1 MLNLRSHPSRLVLL
15 LSITVSVV
23 LFACSNFRHTMFRS
37 TAMDLGFFDQAVYLI
52 SRGEFPAVSFWG
64 EHFLGNHAEYSLYL
78 LAPLYKIY
86 PDARWLLA
94 VQAISLALGGWF
106 VWRLARQQKIEVK
119 SAITLAIAYWLYP
132 LVFNVNLFDFH
143 PEVMAIPA
151 ILAAVE
157 LAKKG
162 RSLFGFTL
170 CILFA
175 LGTKAVM
182 SLTVAAMGI
191 WLWGFEKR
199 RKAGAIA
206 LFGGLA
212 WFFLATQV
220 VIPIFRPEGV
230 EAVYRYAYLGSSVR
244 EILLNLV
251 LKPQL
256 FLGQVFSWQSLSYLL
271 MVAFPVAWGLSLR
284 HLAPLLGAFPILA
297 INILADHPLQTTL
310 RHQYALPI
318 LPFLFLAV
326 IQTIAQRQIL
336 RRKVVLAWS
345 LAAVL
350 VLGNPNKLIRGFEVF
365 DTWTATREAIARVS
379 PEAKV
384 LTDNFLAPHLTHR
397 KTLLLIG
404 HPSPNAIDLE
414 TPDTIVLNLRH
425 PWIPTAEVVRNLAIY
440 FRDRPEFETVYFR
453 NDVVVF
459 QRFSGD

>member
-1 MLNLRSHPSRLVLL
+1 MLKLRSHSIPLVSLL
-15 LSITVSVV
+15 TVAVAVV
-23 LFACSNFRHTMFRS
+23 LFVCSNFRHTMFRS

-52 SRGEFPAVSFWG
+52 SQGEFPAVSFWG

-78 LAPLYKIY
+78 LAGLYKIY
-86 PDARWLLA
+86 PDARWLLL
-94 VQAISLALGGWF
+94 VQGISLALGGWF
-106 VWRLARQQKIEVK
+106 VYRLARQREIDEN
-119 SAITLAIAYWLYP
+119 SAITVSIAYWLYP

-157 LAKKG
+157 LARKG
-162 RSLFGFTL
+162 RSFLGFSL
-170 CILFA
+170 CIVFI

-182 SLTVAAMGI
+182 SLTVAAMGV
-191 WLWGFEKR
+191 WLWGVEKR

-212 WFFLATQV
+212 WFVLATQV

-230 EAVYRYAYLGSSVR
+230 EAVYRYAYLGNSVR
-244 EILLNLV
+244 EILVNLV

-284 HLAPLLGAFPILA
+284 HLAPLLGGFPILA

-318 LPFLFLAV
+318 LPFLFLTV
-326 IQTIAQRQIL
+326 IETVAHRQGL

-345 LAAVL
+345 LAALL

-365 DTWTATREAIARVS
+365 DTWTATREAIAQVP

-404 HPSPNAIDLE
+404 YPSPKAIDLE
-414 TPDTIVLNLRH
+414 TPDTIVLNLRY
-425 PWIPTAEVVRNLAIY
+425 PWIPTAEVARDLASH
-440 FRDRPEFETVYFR
+440 FSRHPEFETVYSR
-453 NDVVVF
+453 DEVVVF
-459 QRFSGD
+459 RRFSQD